1 MGQSSSKLPPL
12 QTVPKC
18 ETSKFMGV
26 WFVIAVKPTIFETT
40 NSNAVETYTRVFVNN
55 SNSNKQHSKHDID
68 IDFQY
73 NKTNPIT
80 SPLKSLPQRGWIIPS
95 ESETKTSP
103 TSPTTSIKSKE
114 ESSQW
119 KVSPFGPIRFNY
131 PIIELDSVNYSYC
144 VIGHDARSY
153 FWIMARKPYIED
165 NVYNMLLDKLKNV
178 HLYDMKGVRK
188 VPQVWTKKERKK
200 RNLEKE
206 IPDEFLVEE

>member
-26 WFVIAVKPTIFETT
+26 WFVIAVKPTMFETT
-40 NSNAVETYTRVFVNN
+40 NSNAVETYTRVD
-55 SNSNKQHSKHDID
+55 NKQHDID

-95 ESETKTSP
+95 VSM
-103 TSPTTSIKSKE
+103 SKE

-119 KVSPFGPIRFNY
+119 KVSPFGPIRLNY

-153 FWIMARKPYIED
+153 FWIMARKPYLED
-165 NVYNMLLDKLKNV
+165 NVYNMLLEKLRNV
-178 HLYDMKGVRK
+178 HLYDMEGVRK
-188 VPQVWTKKERKK
+188 VPQVWTREERKK

-206 IPDEFLVEE
+206 IPNDVLVQK